1 MLIMNEMNKEAFNV
15 HNITAFSIKKREPRS
30 LVIVILFF
38 IIHLQVH
45 SVSDRH
51 S

>member
-1 MLIMNEMNKEAFNV
+1 MLIMNEINKEAFNV
-15 HNITAFSIKKREPRS
+15 HKYNSFFHQKREPRS